1 MLKKVIHFIAL
12 KQIYFIVAVLVLTL
26 SFPILFQDLFVLR
39 MGTVCLM
46 YIMLALGINL
56 IMGYMGQMTFGH
68 AAFWGIGAYTAAIL
82 STRFGTDFLM
92 DVVAAAA
99 ITGCFGFVLG
109 LPVLKVKGYY
119 LTIVTLGFG
128 EIIRLIALNSTELT
142 GGALGIKGISGI
154 RLFSMEFSSPQ
165 AFYYVILIMVI
176 LTALMLVRINN
187 SRYGLALKS
196 IRDDDSAA
204 EVMGV
209 NVVHNKILTFVISA
223 MIAGAAGAFFAHYI
237 SYIDSTSFTT
247 QASQEMCVMVIL
259 GGLGSIPGTIIGA
272 AVLTVVPEMIRGLA
286 EYRML
291 IYGVIMVVMML
302 VRPQGML
309 GNVDFGRV
317 RERLLEE
324 RQNKGRIEGRTSKD
338 GKSGTEG

>member
-1 MLKKVIHFIAL
+1 MIKKTVEFIAL
-12 KQIYFIVAVLVLTL
+12 KQRFIIAAAVIFALLYP
-26 SFPILFQDLFVLR
+26 FLFSDLFILR
-39 MGTVCLM
+39 MGTLCLM

-82 STRFGTDFLM
+82 SGRFGTNFIVDII
-92 DVVAAAA
+92 AAALVA
-99 ITGCFGFVLG
+99 GAFGFLLG

-128 EIIRLIALNSTELT
+128 EIVRLVELNASGLT
-142 GGALGIKGISGI
+142 GGALGIRGISGI
-154 RLFSMEFSSPQ
+154 RLFAQEFTSPR
-165 AFYYVILIMVI
+165 AFYYAILILVVLTTVILM
-176 LTALMLVRINN
+176 RINN

-209 NVVHNKILTFVISA
+209 NVVRNKIMTFVISA
-223 MIAGAAGAFFAHYI
+223 MIAGVAGAFFAHYI

-259 GGLGSIPGTIIGA
+259 GGLGSIPGTMLGA
-272 AVLTVVPEMIRGLA
+272 SVLTLVPEFIRGLA

-302 VRPQGML
+302 VRPQGLL
-309 GNVDFGRV
+309 GYTDFGLIRT
-317 RERLLEE
+317 RLLEE
-324 RQNKGRIEGRTSKD
+324 RGKKKGGGENNGTT
-338 GKSGTEG
+338 GTEG